1 MQTVNSGWFY
11 TKFPKRDGVLLAAR
25 DTFERRDLGPMPT
38 LAEGHIRLKLSLV
51 AIAPMAPTSRAARH
65 P

>member
-11 TKFPKRDGVLLAAR
+11 TNFPKRDGVLLAAR
-25 DTFERRDLGPMPT
+25 DIFEQRDLGPMLT

-51 AIAPMAPTSRAARH
+51 AITPMAPTSRAAWR